1 MSELTPA
8 EQLRYFGQ
16 HIAAID
22 DEEMESYTR
31 RYLEARYKGME
42 ERIEAA
48 EWLRIERIGMRALG
62 RQSLSSP
69 EWLGLKIALTGIVNS
84 SARFVMVDEVQDY
97 CTAQLMVLARYFS
110 NAHFLLL
117 GDPNQAI
124 TEGTA
129 SWAQVREVFE
139 ASRGSVAE
147 CELMTSYRSSPEI
160 TALFTRLMDRDE
172 RLKTNSVQRPGTQPV
187 VRAFEDK
194 AAWEDALRSAV
205 RQAAAGGEL
214 AAVIAAD
221 KRSMKALEKLLA
233 DEPVTCMASAAKLP
247 SQGVVLVDVALA
259 KGLEFDEVIIPDA
272 SAGIYKEAPV
282 WRHRLYTALS
292 RATKRLTVLAA
303 GQLTE
308 LLR

>member
-1 MSELTPA
+1 
-8 EQLRYFGQ
+8 
-16 HIAAID
+16 
-22 DEEMESYTR
+22 MESYTR

-233 DEPVTCMASAAKLP
+233 DEPVTCMANAAKLP
-247 SQGVVLVDVALA
+247 SRGVVLVDVALA

>member
-1 MSELTPA
+1 
-8 EQLRYFGQ
+8 
-16 HIAAID
+16 
-22 DEEMESYTR
+22 
-31 RYLEARYKGME
+31 ME

-233 DEPVTCMASAAKLP
+233 DEPVTCMANAAKLP
-247 SQGVVLVDVALA
+247 SRGVVLVDVALA